1 MAQAARATP
10 PAATAGRNSGPLD
23 PPLPAVRYERHP
35 HAASAPLPHGYR
47 RREPEKSA
55 LHTII
60 REHLETFLAQ
70 ARLLHGEGYPR
81 FIEREFRRYLACG
94 ILCHGFARVRCP
106 ECGEERLVGFSC
118 KGRLCPSCVGRR
130 MADTAAF
137 LVDQLLPEADYR
149 QWVLTLPWALRFRLA
164 VDRRLFA
171 ALLHTFLRT
180 LFAWQRRR
188 GRALGIRAG
197 QTGAV
202 TFVQRFGGALNLHP
216 HVHSL
221 VPDGLFVPASDG
233 FLTFVPL
240 PAPTDE
246 EVAALALKVAR
257 RLTSVVE
264 RLCDDIFQTDALL
277 EATASA
283 LQQALATA
291 VKAPVPRDQ
300 LSLPGQVPE
309 PPPKPLC
316 ARVAGFSLHAA
327 QAVAAEDREGLERLC
342 RYGLRPPFAQDR
354 LALREDGRI
363 LYRLR
368 RPWPHPQGAT
378 CLVLEPLEFLRRLAA
393 LIPAPYA
400 HTIRY
405 HGCFGNRARSRDFL
419 PAPPFEAQASPQAAD
434 SAAPPAADSGTS
446 GTAHPEVAPRRTRL
460 PWAQLLRRVFFIDA
474 LKCPRCSAAM
484 VVLAL
489 ISDPPVVARIL
500 RHLRLPTEPPPLA
513 PARGSVDAQL
523 RVLCPPRHF
532 DPDDPAGDPLDL
544 IAAPHSR
551 LDCAIDT
558 ADAFRDARP
567 PP

>member
-1 MAQAARATP
+1 
-10 PAATAGRNSGPLD
+10 
-23 PPLPAVRYERHP
+23 
-35 HAASAPLPHGYR
+35 
-47 RREPEKSA
+47 
-55 LHTII
+55 
-60 REHLETFLAQ
+60 
-70 ARLLHGEGYPR
+70 
-81 FIEREFRRYLACG
+81 
-94 ILCHGFARVRCP
+94 
-106 ECGEERLVGFSC
+106 
-118 KGRLCPSCVGRR
+118 

-532 DPDDPAGDPLDL
+532 DPDDPAGDPLDF
-544 IAAPHSR
+544 IPAPHSR